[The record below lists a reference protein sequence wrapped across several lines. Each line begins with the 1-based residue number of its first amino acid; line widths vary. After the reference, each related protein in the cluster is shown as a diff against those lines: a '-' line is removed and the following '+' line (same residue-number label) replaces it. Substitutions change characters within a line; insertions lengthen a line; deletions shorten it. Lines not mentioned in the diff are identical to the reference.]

1 MDFNQ
6 RFSNI
11 HSSNRRHLHDRLVIY
26 RLIFATSLFWICVDL
41 CILGYLM
48 NDSSVQVEI
57 KSGDFAIP
65 KALLGRRDNDI
76 ENIFGAENSQYDVI
90 DVRLGGNKAE
100 KNIVVKAKTTIP
112 STTTSTTTTTSINFP
127 ESNEEEEDI
136 PEEKEAEP
144 LEEDYLIEDYSD
156 VPLNPSDWPGE
167 EGRAVVIP
175 DELRELE
182 IKRFEEN
189 QFNILA
195 SDMVALNRHIPDK
208 RNEK

>member
-1 MDFNQ
+1 M
-6 RFSNI
+6 
-11 HSSNRRHLHDRLVIY
+11 
-26 RLIFATSLFWICVDL
+26 
-41 CILGYLM
+41 
-48 NDSSVQVEI
+48 
-57 KSGDFAIP
+57 
-65 KALLGRRDNDI
+65 
-76 ENIFGAENSQYDVI
+76 I

-100 KNIVVKAKTTIP
+100 KNIVVKAKTTTT
-112 STTTSTTTTTSINFP
+112 STTTSTTTTSINLP
-127 ESNEEEEDI
+127 ESNEEEDI

-144 LEEDYLIEDYSD
+144 LDEEYLIEDYSD
-156 VPLNPSDWPGE
+156 VPVNPSDWPGE

-195 SDMVALNRHIPDK
+195 SDMVALNRYIPDK